1 MRSVLAEPQGSKAG
15 RPLLWVAGLSLS
27 VLVAVGL
34 VVWVVVDEPTYVAP
48 APSGDV
54 ASAQPGRAS
63 ALLADLQRAVE
74 VRNADAAE
82 DLAAP
87 GDARSRAQL
96 AALVD
101 NARALHVE
109 DFTLRYV
116 DELGAVSA
124 DGEWSGA
131 VDATW
136 AYEGFDAT
144 PARAEVGFRFRTVD
158 GEVYLDA
165 AGTAGRREP
174 LWLSGPV
181 EVRRARG
188 TLVVVDGTDAEAARY
203 AGLARAAVPVV
214 RRVLPSWRTG
224 LVVEVPGSVAEL
236 HEALDAEPGTY
247 AGIAAVTT
255 TTDGSLAPD
264 APVHVFVNPVVFGQL
279 RPTGSQVVM
288 SHEAVHVATEAATN
302 TTMPLWLL
310 EGFADYVALR
320 DVDLP
325 LSTTAGQIIEQVRED
340 GPPDRL
346 PGSTEFDTTT
356 PHLGAT
362 YESAWLA
369 NRLLAQRGGEDALVR
384 LYMQV
389 RDGATIDAALQQEFA
404 LSQAELTRLW
414 QDVLTDL
421 AA

>member
-1 MRSVLAEPQGSKAG
+1 MAG

-27 VLVAVGL
+27 LVTAVGL
-34 VVWVVVDEPTYVAP
+34 VAWVVLDDPTYVAP
-48 APSGDV
+48 TPPTNV
-54 ASAQPGRAS
+54 ASAQPGQAT
-63 ALLADLQRAVE
+63 ALLADLESAVDA
-74 VRNADAAE
+74 RDPSAAE
-82 DLAAP
+82 ALAAP
-87 GDARSRAQL
+87 GDQRSRAL
-96 AALVD
+96 LGDIVD
-101 NARALHVE
+101 NARALRVE

-124 DGEWSGA
+124 SGSWEGA

-136 AYEGFDAT
+136 AFSGFDRA
-144 PARAEVGFRFRTVD
+144 PARSEVGFRFRTVD
-158 GEVYLDA
+158 GQVYLDSV
-165 AGTAGRREP
+165 GGGGRRLP
-174 LWLSGPV
+174 LWLSGDL
-181 EVRRARG
+181 EVRRTPG
-188 TLVVVDGTDAEAARY
+188 TLVLVDGPDAEAARY
-203 AGLARAAVPVV
+203 ARLARAAVPVV
-214 RRVLPSWRTG
+214 HQVLPAWKTG
-224 LVVEVPGSVAEL
+224 LVVEVPSSVTAL
-236 HEALDAEPGTY
+236 HEALASDPGTY
-247 AGIAAVTT
+247 SGIAAVTT

-264 APVHVFVNPVVFGQL
+264 APVHVFVNPVIFGQL

-302 TTMPLWLL
+302 NTMPLWLL

-325 LSTTAGQIIEQVRED
+325 ESTTAGQIIDRVRED
-340 GPPDRL
+340 GPPDHL

-369 NRLLAQRGGEDALVR
+369 CRLLADRGGQAALVR

-389 RDGATIDAALQQEFA
+389 RDGATIDSALQQQFGLTE
-404 LSQAELTRLW
+404 AELTELW
-414 QDVLTDL
+414 QDLLTDL